1 MSAIYKNRF
10 IEHRII
16 NINKAI
22 TFSFFDFENDIIC
35 AKLAEKL
42 QTAYEGLKKKSKVT
56 LVEPEQL
63 ETPKGDEQ
71 AAKTGD
77 NMIIGTW
84 LITMSAA
91 VMVVIFLN
99 KRRSLEK

>member
-1 MSAIYKNRF
+1 MRLRTGARADQEVYLP
-10 IEHRII
+10 
-16 NINKAI
+16 
-22 TFSFFDFENDIIC
+22 FFDFENDIIC

-56 LVEPEQL
+56 LVEPEQPK
-63 ETPKGDEQ
+63 TPKGNEQ

-84 LITMSAA
+84 LIG
-91 VMVVIFLN
+91 MVVTLGGIEYI
-99 KRRSLEK
+99 RRKKARLCTDIV

>member
-1 MSAIYKNRF
+1 MRLRTGARADQEVYLP
-10 IEHRII
+10 
-16 NINKAI
+16 
-22 TFSFFDFENDIIC
+22 FFDFENDIVC

-42 QTAYEGLKKKSKVT
+42 QTAYEGLERKSEVKP
-56 LVEPEQL
+56 VEPEQL

>member
-1 MSAIYKNRF
+1 MRLRTGARADQEVYLP
-10 IEHRII
+10 
-16 NINKAI
+16 
-22 TFSFFDFENDIIC
+22 FFDFENDIVC

-56 LVEPEQL
+56 LVEPEQPK
-63 ETPKGDEQ
+63 TPKGNEQ

-84 LITMSAA
+84 LIG
-91 VMVVIFLN
+91 MVVTLGGIEYI
-99 KRRSLEK
+99 RRKKARWCTDRV

>member
-1 MSAIYKNRF
+1 M
-10 IEHRII
+10 
-16 NINKAI
+16 
-22 TFSFFDFENDIIC
+22 
-35 AKLAEKL
+35 
-42 QTAYEGLKKKSKVT
+42 
-56 LVEPEQL
+56 

>member
-1 MSAIYKNRF
+1 MSSEVKP
-10 IEHRII
+10 
-16 NINKAI
+16 
-22 TFSFFDFENDIIC
+22 
-35 AKLAEKL
+35 
-42 QTAYEGLKKKSKVT
+42 
-56 LVEPEQL
+56 VEPEQL